1 MLCSPPP
8 MNTSKIH
15 LHVKQFSLK
24 TSESGRKT
32 LIQPNL
38 LKKKKKRIHVDL
50 SRKQKEAITSNQV
63 RMCFPWRGHR
73 EEGDYMGLK
82 IVTDE
87 WDIKI
92 IYWAPQPWS
101 LTLERACTHLPS
113 PRNKVEEADW
123 NCLGHWPV
131 SHDYLI
137 GTPAHAKHPL
147 WLFCLSETSHQGK
160 SCHCWRKCAVGGVR
174 ASLDM
179 SWHLNGM
186 RVSITGIPG
195 GGRIRAIWSSD
206 LCPGIYP
213 VCTCTCFKHLLW
225 LLMLQHCS
233 PLG

>member
-1 MLCSPPP
+1 

-87 WDIKI
+87 
-92 IYWAPQPWS
+92 
-101 LTLERACTHLPS
+101 
-113 PRNKVEEADW
+113 
-123 NCLGHWPV
+123 
-131 SHDYLI
+131 
-137 GTPAHAKHPL
+137 
-147 WLFCLSETSHQGK
+147 
-160 SCHCWRKCAVGGVR
+160 
-174 ASLDM
+174 
-179 SWHLNGM
+179 
-186 RVSITGIPG
+186 
-195 GGRIRAIWSSD
+195 
-206 LCPGIYP
+206 
-213 VCTCTCFKHLLW
+213 
-225 LLMLQHCS
+225 
-233 PLG
+233 